1 MQLYISLRVA
11 DNSFHTI
18 ILKKKI
24 KEHTYL
30 AAIGYGGGG
39 VYEEVFAKLKYDTT
53 VWEKNNETGASSTG
67 IRGYLSRCV
76 GGGDWDTKINDI
88 ILNEEYKFFDVKSE
102 DFYEMSIDDQHIQ
115 IDLLNEM
122 RKYINWGYDEETNEE
137 FDFPLLKKETDLSK
151 FEKFPDT
158 ETYYNENWD
167 DDFLEISRS
176 ELWALTLSFPH
187 MIDNYL

>member
-11 DNSFHTI
+11 DNSFHTF

-24 KEHTYL
+24 KEYTYL

-53 VWEKNNETGASSTG
+53 VWGKNNETGSSSTG

-88 ILNEEYKFFDVKSE
+88 ILNLSL
-102 DFYEMSIDDQHIQ
+102 IHI
-115 IDLLNEM
+115 
-122 RKYINWGYDEETNEE
+122 
-137 FDFPLLKKETDLSK
+137 
-151 FEKFPDT
+151 
-158 ETYYNENWD
+158 
-167 DDFLEISRS
+167 
-176 ELWALTLSFPH
+176 
-187 MIDNYL
+187 